1 MANTACVDFAFRR
14 MYGTLSCWLW
24 PNRTY
29 VSIIGACFLKLKML
43 LLGVR
48 DVSSNVQFNFNYN
61 GDDTRPR
68 IDFDFGRLYVTM
80 SFLLWTKSSYVGIDW
95 CMLEFE
101 GLINWLIGVRDVSCD
116 VQFNCNG
123 DNTRLDV
130 R

>member
-1 MANTACVDFAFRR
+1 M
-14 MYGTLSCWLW
+14 LE
-24 PNRTY
+24 
-29 VSIIGACFLKLKML
+29 LKVL
-43 LLGVR
+43 LLGAR
-48 DVSSNVQFNFNYN
+48 DASCDAQFNFNYN

-95 CMLEFE
+95 CMLESE
-101 GLINWLIGVRDVSCD
+101 GLIAWFRDVSCD

-123 DNTRLDV
+123 ENTRLDV